1 MSNINILSQ
10 KICYLKQ
17 NTKGKGIIMKFLSKL
32 CDAWESIKGKV
43 IKSVPKDTILSKSF
57 GLITEKIGL
66 RSIRYKLIAAF
77 MSTVVPILLL
87 GFFSFNTASSSVIS
101 IAKSSNINLVYKS
114 SKMLENF
121 VSSAESI
128 TMQLFTDPDLQEFML
143 MNVYNNVKQD
153 DPLAYITKRRVIEEK
168 LNSFTHSNKSISS
181 ITLIAKNN
189 DIVSTS
195 GLSYS
200 EIDFEQITKNPMYD
214 NLMKSQG
221 KMLWLGNLNDFI
233 PVKQDVKS
241 YSLSLVKH
249 YSSIKTMQDL
259 GLLAI
264 TFTPN
269 AIQSILG
276 DVDLG
281 KDSRLHFITDDGT
294 LFSFEYI
301 NRKNNLSSDTTY
313 IKSKI
318 DIRNDPFFSQFVSSK
333 ERKGDFSGVY
343 KGTKYLNLYSKL
355 GSKDFALIGMIPQDT
370 LVAPANSIKT
380 ITILLVIFAV
390 LFAGIMAYVMSS
402 NMGKTI
408 EDIIK
413 VSTLAASGD
422 LTVTPQ
428 TNRKDELGTLTK
440 SISKMITNMREL
452 ISNAHD
458 ISTKVDA
465 SAEVVSET
473 SVQVAKVSQEIS
485 IAIQEIAS
493 GASAQAEDAEKGASL
508 ISSLAEKIEKV
519 SENSRAIQD
528 FSLDTLTLTN
538 KGMDTINKL
547 VSKSE
552 QTAEITKEIIDDI
565 SKLEQNSKS
574 IGKIVKVINGI
585 ADQTNLLALNAT
597 IEAARAGE
605 AGKGFA
611 VVADEV
617 RKLAEQSV
625 EATKEIA
632 QIIKSTQTQTS
643 STAAKAAT
651 SQKIIIEQ
659 TSAVSDTS
667 VVFEKISQSMDLLN
681 KKVASIIEMIDE
693 INKDK
698 DGAVEAIHNISSVS
712 EQTAASSEEV
722 TASTQEQ
729 LSSIEELS
737 SYAVQLKDTAKQLND
752 AIMQFK
758 I

>member
-1 MSNINILSQ
+1 MSNINIISQ
-10 KICYLKQ
+10 IIRILYKT
-17 NTKGKGIIMKFLSKL
+17 TKGKGINMKLLSKL
-32 CDAWESIKGKV
+32 SDAFTGIKGKIV
-43 IKSVPKDTILSKSF
+43 KSFSKNTVLSKSL
-57 GLITEKIGL
+57 GLVTEKIGL
-66 RSIRYKLIAAF
+66 RSIRYKLIAGF
-77 MSTVVPILLL
+77 MSTIIPILLL
-87 GFFSFNTASSSVIS
+87 GYFSFNTASSAIIS
-101 IAKSSNINLVYKS
+101 TAKNSNMNLVYKN

-121 VSSAESI
+121 ITSAENI
-128 TMQLFTDPDLQEFML
+128 TMQLFTDPDLQDFMQQ
-143 MNVYNNVKQD
+143 NVYNNIKQD
-153 DPLAYITKRRVIEEK
+153 DPLTYITKRRVVEEK
-168 LNSFTHSNKSISS
+168 LNSYTHSNRTISS
-181 ITLIAKNN
+181 ITLIGKNN
-189 DIVSTS
+189 DIIATS
-195 GLSYS
+195 GLNYS
-200 EIDFEQITKNPMYD
+200 EIEFEQLKSNPLYD
-214 NLMKSQG
+214 ILMKSQG
-221 KMLWLGNLNDFI
+221 KMIWLGNINEFI
-233 PVKQDVKS
+233 PFRQDAKS

-264 TFTPN
+264 TYSPN
-269 AIQSILG
+269 AVQSILG

-281 KDSRLHFITDDGT
+281 KHSRLHFITDDGT
-294 LFSFEYI
+294 MFSFEYLD
-301 NRKNNLSSDTTY
+301 RKNNLSADTSYVKT
-313 IKSKI
+313 KI
-318 DIRNDPFFSQFVSSK
+318 DVKNDPFFSRFISTK
-333 ERKGDFSGVY
+333 EKRGSFTASY
-343 KGTKYLNLYSKL
+343 KGTDYLNLFSKV
-355 GSKDFALIGMIPQDT
+355 GAKDFVLIGMIPQNT
-370 LVAPANSIKT
+370 LVSSANSIKT
-380 ITILLVIFAV
+380 VTILLVIFAV
-390 LFAGIMAYVMSS
+390 LFAATMAYIMSS

-422 LTVTPQ
+422 LTVTPE

-458 ISTKVDA
+458 ISTKVDS

-485 IAIQEIAS
+485 IAIQEITS

-508 ISSLAEKIEKV
+508 ISSLADKIEKV

-528 FSLDTLTLTN
+528 FSLDTLSLTN
-538 KGMDTINKL
+538 KGMETISKL

-552 QTAEITKEIIDDI
+552 QTVEITKEIIDDI

-632 QIIKSTQTQTS
+632 HIIKSTQNQTS

-651 SQKIIIEQ
+651 SQKIILDQ
-659 TSAVSDTS
+659 TVAVSDTS
-667 VVFEKISQSMDLLN
+667 VVFEKISRSMDLLN
-681 KKVASIIEMIDE
+681 NKVASIIEMIEE

-737 SYAVQLKDTAKQLND
+737 SYAVQLKDTAKQLSD

-758 I
+758 V